1 MKLTVTYSDS
11 FDVYRNQAIEKTLFD
26 LSDDEVVF
34 YLWQNENAVVIGKH
48 QDALSECDYNAFI
61 ADGGKVARR
70 ISGGGAVYH
79 DRGNLNFTFIAPVK
93 YYDLLKQ
100 MKVVTNALK
109 SFGIQASLSG
119 RNDVEVSGR
128 KISGNAFYFHEG
140 KKLHHGTL
148 LIDVDTEK
156 IKKYLTP
163 NAVKLSKKGVKSVES
178 RVVNLT
184 EMADIDAER
193 LKGALVD
200 AFKEEYKKAEL
211 SVLDINDYAD
221 DVAEREK
228 VFSDK
233 VWILGDKQCY
243 NVKAVYDSP
252 LGVLDIRANVSD
264 GRVIFAK
271 VYSDSLDSA
280 AVEKFEHSLIGAK
293 YDGGEFI
300 I

>member
-26 LSDDEVVF
+26 LSGDEVVF

-93 YYDLLKQ
+93 YYDLIKQ
-100 MKVVTNALK
+100 MKVVTDALK

-193 LKGALVD
+193 LRVLWLTPLRRNI
-200 AFKEEYKKAEL
+200 KKR
-211 SVLDINDYAD
+211 S
-221 DVAEREK
+221 
-228 VFSDK
+228 FPF
-233 VWILGDKQCY
+233 WI
-243 NVKAVYDSP
+243 
-252 LGVLDIRANVSD
+252 
-264 GRVIFAK
+264 
-271 VYSDSLDSA
+271 
-280 AVEKFEHSLIGAK
+280 
-293 YDGGEFI
+293 
-300 I
+300 